1 MSTEIQV
8 RRVNWLEA
16 ENELRYVRQQVFI
29 VEQGIPPELE
39 WDDQDAVCQ
48 HFLAMTSTNQITGTA
63 RLGADGK
70 VERMAVLAS
79 WRGHHVGDTLLSA
92 IEDYAREQGLTRL
105 YLHAQSRAL
114 GFYQQNG
121 FVVDSE
127 EEFDEAGIPH
137 RYMSKDLAAHA
148 H

>member
-48 HFLAMTSTNQITGTA
+48 HF
-63 RLGADGK
+63 
-70 VERMAVLAS
+70 
-79 WRGHHVGDTLLSA
+79 
-92 IEDYAREQGLTRL
+92 
-105 YLHAQSRAL
+105 
-114 GFYQQNG
+114 
-121 FVVDSE
+121 
-127 EEFDEAGIPH
+127 
-137 RYMSKDLAAHA
+137 
-148 H
+148 